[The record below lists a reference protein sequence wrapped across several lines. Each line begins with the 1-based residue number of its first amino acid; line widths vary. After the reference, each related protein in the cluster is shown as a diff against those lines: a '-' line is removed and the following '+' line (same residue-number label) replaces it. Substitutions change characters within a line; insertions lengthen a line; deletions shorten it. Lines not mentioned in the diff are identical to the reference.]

1 MIKKPY
7 SLVSSFTQG
16 TIPISKGG
24 TGGETAT
31 EARTNLE
38 VMKAYTLYENSSG
51 TQSTITLSD
60 SSANYEYIEIY
71 FRSNMNYYDASKIY
85 NPSGRSISL
94 NTAEISLEKSRGY
107 VKVSTINF
115 SGNTVIFT
123 VNKGQVTLIGNDTPL
138 FSTDTIMMWIYKIVG
153 YKY

>member
-1 MIKKPY
+1 MINKPY

-38 VMKAYTLYENSSG
+38 VMKVYDLYNNSSG
-51 TQSTITLSD
+51 TQSTIILSD
-60 SSANYEYIEIY
+60 SSENYEYIEIY
-71 FRSNMNYYDASKIY
+71 FRNNTNCYDVSKIY
-85 NPSGRSISL
+85 NANGRSISL
-94 NTAEISLEKSRGY
+94 NTSEISFGKSRGY
-107 VKVSTINF
+107 VKVGKILF
-115 SGNTVIFT
+115 SGNTVTFT
-123 VNKGQVTLIGNDTPL
+123 NDAGQVTLIGADTPQ
-138 FSTDTIMMWIYKIVG
+138 FSTGEIMWIYKIVG